1 MQCFFIQSKH
11 IQLQPMTLHKI
22 KNVASCKESIW
33 ASTFRLASC
42 SDRLSWRNIRRFQCL
57 SSLGEGKGPG
67 DEVEVLQLSF
77 GNACKAC
84 YKNKLCFEL
93 FSIFKVVFDYTYHI
107 KPMRKYLLSN
117 YNMQCLEMIVFD
129 KQNVLR

>member
-1 MQCFFIQSKH
+1 
-11 IQLQPMTLHKI
+11 MTLHKI